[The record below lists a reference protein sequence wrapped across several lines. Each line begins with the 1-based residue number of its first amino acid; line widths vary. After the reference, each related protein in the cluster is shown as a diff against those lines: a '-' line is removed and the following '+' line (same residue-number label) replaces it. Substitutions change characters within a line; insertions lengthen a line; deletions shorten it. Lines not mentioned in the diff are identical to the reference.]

1 MLCLLLFVGYYYS
14 YDYTMP
20 RIDPA
25 AVSGN
30 GEEPKADEQVN
41 SMQIVDAAENEP
53 AAGYYICLKGGQ
65 IVVYE
70 ADRKTIFEYTDIVYD
85 GLPED
90 LQEEIAEGKYIADQ
104 KALYSFLEN
113 YSS

>member
-1 MLCLLLFVGYYYS
+1 MLCLLLSVGYYYS
-14 YDYTMP
+14 YDHTMQA
-20 RIDPA
+20 IDPE
-25 AVSGN
+25 AVSEN
-30 GEEPKADEQVN
+30 MEEDKADEQVN

-53 AAGYYICLKGGQ
+53 AGYYICLKAGQ

-70 ADRKTIFEYTDIVYD
+70 ADKKTIFEYTDIVYD